1 MRCARCGFD
10 ASDLW
15 EVLPVVIA
23 RLQQEGRCS
32 YHALKR
38 GLGCDDALLE
48 DLRTELVF
56 KRLATDEDGQGLVW
70 TGQEPPVAEPPAPWP
85 APAVPPHAD
94 GSPPS
99 PPVPSAEETPSRP
112 AATETD
118 PSQDARPGAGRDQHP
133 PVLLGR
139 DVEVGLC
146 ELRWEQSKEGC
157 GQVVLV
163 SGAAG
168 LGKSRLVGW
177 LSHAARQDGARCL
190 SFHCQS
196 DRQLS
201 ALRPVVDHLHRR
213 LEWQTTDKR
222 LERLETF
229 LRAHHLA
236 VDEMLPVFARLLSV
250 PLDGRVGPQLVS
262 PHLDRRAVYAG
273 LTSWLLHEAQHAPV
287 LLCWEDLHWA
297 DPSTLEL
304 IGLLVEQ
311 TPQLRMLTVCTFRP
325 EFVVPWSNRSSLTPL
340 SLDPLEEP
348 ATEALV
354 RCLADGAALPDEM
367 LHAITT
373 TSAGVPL
380 FAEALTI
387 LALDSALL
395 TSDGQAGL
403 HGPPAELKLPTT
415 LAEALAARLEKL
427 PEAQE
432 VVQLGAALGPAFS
445 YETLR
450 SLSSTDESRLQE
462 QCTQLVRSGLLVQH
476 GSVPRARYRFAH
488 DSIHQVAYTSTPPT
502 TRQKYHHDYAT
513 FLTRRCSEFGQTQ
526 AEWVACHYAKA
537 ETIKPAVACWLQAGQ
552 RAYRQAAY
560 REAAGQLRHGL
571 AALSKLPD
579 AAERD
584 QIEFVLQAWLGRV
597 LAADRSLSVPEVGQ
611 AYGRAHELSS
621 RLEDDRTLSPLLFS
635 VGQFYAARAEYRT
648 ARELAQRQLSLAEQ
662 AGERALR
669 LTAHVGLG
677 TVCLWL
683 GEYATA
689 REQFEQSISLYQAN
703 KHRGLA
709 LRYGTNPK
717 TTSCSL
723 AAWTVWYLGY
733 PEQALSLNE
742 QAQRMADDASSP
754 LELAWAVLCSAW
766 LHQHRGE
773 WQQVHERASRGL
785 SLATEH
791 GLSFPSAVATVLQ
804 GWALAR
810 QGQAEDGTQQIR
822 RGLTLVQESGVG
834 WGRPY
839 LLGLLADAC
848 GLAGRAEEG
857 VGVLGDALG
866 LIRST
871 DERFCEPELYRLR
884 GELLLAWSERDD
896 DRSQSRSLH
905 GENGSSQAS
914 SPEAEDCLLL
924 ALKIARRQSAKSW
937 ELRAALSL
945 SRLWQRQGKIQQ
957 AQEVVESVYG
967 WFSEGFQTPDAQAAR
982 AVLASLS

>member
-23 RLQQEGRCS
+23 RLRQEGRCS

-38 GLGCDDALLE
+38 GLGCDEALLE
-48 DLRTELVF
+48 DVRTELVF
-56 KRLATDEDGQGLVW
+56 KRLATDEDGKGLVW
-70 TGQEPPVAEPPAPWP
+70 TGQDRPVAEPPASRP
-85 APAVPPHAD
+85 APAGPPD
-94 GSPPS
+94 GNGSPPS
-99 PPVPSAEETPSRP
+99 VPPAQETPSGP
-112 AATETD
+112 AAAEPD
-118 PSQDARPGAGRDQHP
+118 PSQDATPGAGQEQHP
-133 PVLLGR
+133 PVLFGR

-146 ELRWEQSKEGC
+146 ELRREQSKEGF

-168 LGKSRLVGW
+168 IGKSRLVDW
-177 LSHAARQDGARCL
+177 LSHIARQDGARCL

-201 ALRPVVDHLHRR
+201 ALRPVVDHLQHR

-222 LERLETF
+222 LDRLETF
-229 LRAHHLA
+229 LRTHDLA
-236 VDEMLPVFARLLSV
+236 ADEMLPIFARLLSV
-250 PLDGRVGPQLVS
+250 PLDDRGGPQPVS
-262 PHLDRRAVYAG
+262 PHLDRRGVYAG
-273 LTSWLLHEAQHAPV
+273 LTAWLLHEAQHSPV
-287 LLCWEDLHWA
+287 FLCWEDLHWA

-304 IGLLVEQ
+304 LGRLIEQ

-340 SLDPLEEP
+340 SLDPLEAP

-354 RCLADGAALPDEM
+354 RRLADGTALPDEL

-373 TSAGVPL
+373 TSAGLPL
-380 FAEALTI
+380 FAEALTA
-387 LALDSALL
+387 LALDSALP
-395 TSDGQAGL
+395 TGDGL
-403 HGPPAELKLPTT
+403 HAPPAELLPTT

-427 PEAQE
+427 PQARE
-432 VVQLGAALGPAFS
+432 VVQLGAVLGPAFS
-445 YETLR
+445 YETLQH
-450 SLSSTDESRLQE
+450 LLSTDESCLQE
-462 QCTQLVRSGLLVQH
+462 RCTQLVRSGLFVQH
-476 GSVPRARYRFAH
+476 GPVPQAHYRFAH
-488 DSIHQVAYTSTPPT
+488 DAIHQAAYTSIPPT
-502 TRQKYHHDYAT
+502 TRRKYHHGYAT
-513 FLTRRCSEFGQTQ
+513 FLTQRCSGLAQTQ
-526 AEWVACHYAKA
+526 PEWVARHYARA
-537 ETIKPAVACWLQAGQ
+537 ETIKPALAYWLQAGQ
-552 RAYRQAAY
+552 RAYHQAAY

-571 AALSKLPD
+571 AALPKLPD
-579 AAERD
+579 AAARD
-584 QIEFVLQAWLGRV
+584 QLEFAFQAWLGRV
-597 LAADRSLSVPEVGQ
+597 LAAEHSLSTPEVEQ

-621 RLEDDRTLSPLLFS
+621 RLADDRRLSPLLYS

-648 ARELAQRQLSLAEQ
+648 AREVAQRQLSLAEQ

-669 LTAHVGLG
+669 LSAQVGLG
-677 TVCLWL
+677 MVCLWL
-683 GEYATA
+683 GEYTAA
-689 REQFEQSISLYQAN
+689 REHFEQSIALYQAN
-703 KHRGLA
+703 KHRSLA

-717 TTSCSL
+717 TTACSV

-742 QAQRMADDASSP
+742 QAQRMAHEATSP
-754 LELAWAVLCSAW
+754 LELVWAVLCSAW

-773 WQQVHERASRGL
+773 WQLVHEQASRGL

-810 QGQAEDGTQQIR
+810 QGQAEDGVKQSH
-822 RGLTLVQESGVG
+822 RGLTRAQKSGVG

-848 GLAGRAEEG
+848 GLAGRTEEG
-857 VGVLGDALG
+857 VRVLGDALG
-866 LIRST
+866 IIRST

-884 GELLLAWSERDD
+884 GELLLA
-896 DRSQSRSLH
+896 
-905 GENGSSQAS
+905 GENGGPHAAS
-914 SPEAEDCLLL
+914 SEAEDCLLL
-924 ALKIARRQSAKSW
+924 AMKIARRQSAKSW

-945 SRLWQRQGKIQQ
+945 SRLWQRQGKMQQ
-957 AQEVVESVYG
+957 AQQALASVYG
-967 WFSEGFQTPDAQAAR
+967 WFSEGLDTPDAQDAR
-982 AVLASLS
+982 AVLASLG